1 MKKNITINLFGQ
13 LYNIDED
20 AYELLNN
27 YEESLRHHFSK
38 QDDGAEI
45 FNDIEARIAE
55 LLSEQKA
62 KGVEAISIEH
72 VQDIIKRIGAP
83 EEIDREEAELSDGEQ
98 VSQKASAPKRLYRDM
113 ENRMVAGVLAGF
125 ANYFG
130 GDRTWWRIGFVLICI
145 PLFGFFKLF
154 HIGFMNLGPV
164 IAYVILAILLPS
176 AATPE
181 DRLRMKGKKITPQTL
196 ANEVT
201 NEAQQKMDAT
211 TSTDYHRNARGC
223 VAGFFSILVAMFQLI
238 LIIVCSVACVA
249 ILFMLLRLYIVPQ
262 AIIGEYF
269 REELELMQHPELFW
283 TLGVCALVACLIPIY
298 CAVHGLMKKTG
309 RIGSMGILQRV
320 FWLLLWLAAVGGC
333 IFAMKKISD
342 LEIAISE
349 QKYQSHIH
357 VQDGMQD
364 GFYFHDEEWKYY
376 QDNHWKLLKAD
387 NCLSH
392 RYTNSGKYFTGDRR
406 VRYLDAYDPSGNL
419 LFQAERTEKK
429 APGHYRLT
437 CNARA
442 DNWGAFIYAETAMG
456 RDSISITPLGNE
468 GGNIWQMAVDY
479 VARVSDAEINT
490 TEKGHLMKRISEA
503 NNGNGFGW
511 TQTILKDVEVGP
523 DSLVRYGVYADSEL
537 SESDANRFHWFSATD
552 FKLEPLPMSHFGG
565 SRGFLYLF
573 IRAETGEMLIF
584 AIS

>member
-38 QDDGAEI
+38 QEDGAEI

-83 EEIDREEAELSDGEQ
+83 EEIGNEEMDSDEAGQSRAEG
-98 VSQKASAPKRLYRDM
+98 AAPKRLYRDM
-113 ENRMVAGVLAGF
+113 ENKLLAGVLAGF

-130 GDRTWWRIGFVLICI
+130 GDRTWWRIGFILICV

-164 IAYVILAILLPS
+164 IAYVVLAILLPS

-181 DRLRMKGKKITPQTL
+181 ERLKMKGKAVNPQTL

-201 NEAQQKMDAT
+201 NEAQQKKDAAAG
-211 TSTDYHRNARGC
+211 TDYHRNARGC

-262 AIIGEYF
+262 AVIGEYF
-269 REELELMQHPELFW
+269 REEQLELMQHPELFW

-320 FWLLLWLAAVGGC
+320 FWMVLWLAAVGGC
-333 IFAMKKISD
+333 VFAMKKIS
-342 LEIAISE
+342 EQVRAISN

-357 VQDGMQD
+357 VQDGMKD

-376 QDNHWKLLKAD
+376 QDNHWKLLQAE
-387 NCLSH
+387 NCLSR

-419 LFQAERTEKK
+419 LFQAERSEKK

-479 VARVSDAEINT
+479 VAKVSEAEINT

-503 NNGNGFGW
+503 NNGHGFGW
-511 TQTILKDVEVGP
+511 TQTILKDIEVGP
-523 DSLVRYGVYADSEL
+523 DSLVRYGVYANSEL
-537 SESDANRFHWFSATD
+537 SVSDSNRFHWFSATD
-552 FKLEPLPMSHFGG
+552 FTLTPVE
-565 SRGFLYLF
+565 Y
-573 IRAETGEMLIF
+573 
-584 AIS
+584 

>member
-38 QDDGAEI
+38 QEDGAEI

-83 EEIDREEAELSDGEQ
+83 EEIGNEEMDSDEARQSRAEG
-98 VSQKASAPKRLYRDM
+98 AAPKRLYRDM
-113 ENRMVAGVLAGF
+113 ENKLLAGVLAGF

-130 GDRTWWRIGFVLICI
+130 GDRTWWRIGFILICV

-164 IAYVILAILLPS
+164 IAYVVLAILLPS

-181 DRLRMKGKKITPQTL
+181 ERLKMKGKAVNPQTL

-201 NEAQQKMDAT
+201 NEAQQKKDAAAG
-211 TSTDYHRNARGC
+211 TDYHRNARGC

-262 AIIGEYF
+262 AVIGEYF
-269 REELELMQHPELFW
+269 REEQLELMQHPELFW

-320 FWLLLWLAAVGGC
+320 FWMVLWLAAVGGC
-333 IFAMKKISD
+333 VFAMKKIS
-342 LEIAISE
+342 EQVRAISN

-357 VQDGMQD
+357 VQDGMKD

-376 QDNHWKLLKAD
+376 QDNHWKLLQAE
-387 NCLSH
+387 NCLSR

-429 APGHYRLT
+429 APGHYRLS

-479 VARVSDAEINT
+479 LAKVSEAEINT

-511 TQTILKDVEVGP
+511 TQTILKDIEVGP
-523 DSLVRYGVYADSEL
+523 DSLVRYGVYANSEL
-537 SESDANRFHWFSATD
+537 SVSDSNRFHWFSATD
-552 FKLEPLPMSHFGG
+552 FTLTPVE
-565 SRGFLYLF
+565 Y
-573 IRAETGEMLIF
+573 
-584 AIS
+584 

>member
-38 QDDGAEI
+38 QEDGAEI

-83 EEIDREEAELSDGEQ
+83 EEIGNEEMDSDEAGQSRAEG
-98 VSQKASAPKRLYRDM
+98 AAPKRLYRDM
-113 ENRMVAGVLAGF
+113 ENKLLAGVLAGF

-130 GDRTWWRIGFVLICI
+130 GDRTWWRIGFILICV

-164 IAYVILAILLPS
+164 IAYVVLAILLPS

-181 DRLRMKGKKITPQTL
+181 ERLKMKGKAVNPQTL

-201 NEAQQKMDAT
+201 NEAQQKKDAAAG
-211 TSTDYHRNARGC
+211 TDYHRNARGC

-262 AIIGEYF
+262 AVIGEYF
-269 REELELMQHPELFW
+269 REEQLELMQHPELFW

-320 FWLLLWLAAVGGC
+320 FWMVLWLAAVGGC
-333 IFAMKKISD
+333 VFAMKKIS
-342 LEIAISE
+342 EQVRAISN

-357 VQDGMQD
+357 VQDGMKD
-364 GFYFHDEEWKYY
+364 GFYFHDDEWKYY
-376 QDNHWKLLKAD
+376 QDNHWKLLQAE
-387 NCLSH
+387 NCLSR

-419 LFQAERTEKK
+419 LFQAERSEKK

-479 VARVSDAEINT
+479 VAKVSEAEINT

-511 TQTILKDVEVGP
+511 TQTILKDIEVGP
-523 DSLVRYGVYADSEL
+523 DSLVRYGVYANSEL
-537 SESDANRFHWFSATD
+537 SVSDVNRFHWFSATD
-552 FKLEPLPMSHFGG
+552 FTLTPVE
-565 SRGFLYLF
+565 Y
-573 IRAETGEMLIF
+573 
-584 AIS
+584 

>member
-38 QDDGAEI
+38 QEDGAEI

-62 KGVEAISIEH
+62 KGVEALSIEH

-83 EEIDREEAELSDGEQ
+83 EEIGNEEMDSDEAGQNRAEG
-98 VSQKASAPKRLYRDM
+98 AAPKRLYRDM
-113 ENRMVAGVLAGF
+113 ENKLLAGVLAGF

-130 GDRTWWRIGFVLICI
+130 GDRTWWRIGFILICV

-164 IAYVILAILLPS
+164 IAYVVLAILLPS

-181 DRLRMKGKKITPQTL
+181 ERLKMKGKAVNPQTL

-201 NEAQQKMDAT
+201 NEAQQKKDAAAG
-211 TSTDYHRNARGC
+211 TDYHRNARGC

-262 AIIGEYF
+262 AVIGEYF
-269 REELELMQHPELFW
+269 REEQLELMQHPELFW

-320 FWLLLWLAAVGGC
+320 FWMVLWLAAVGGC
-333 IFAMKKISD
+333 VFAMKKISE
-342 LEIAISE
+342 LVRAISN

-357 VQDGMQD
+357 VQDGMND

-376 QDNHWKLLKAD
+376 QDNHWKLLQAE

-479 VARVSDAEINT
+479 VAKVSEAELNT

-503 NNGNGFGW
+503 NNGHGFGW
-511 TQTILKDVEVGP
+511 TQTILKDIEVGP
-523 DSLVRYGVYADSEL
+523 DSLVRYGVYANSEL
-537 SESDANRFHWFSATD
+537 SVSDANRFHWFSATD
-552 FKLEPLPMSHFGG
+552 FTLTSVE
-565 SRGFLYLF
+565 Y
-573 IRAETGEMLIF
+573 
-584 AIS
+584 

>member
-537 SESDANRFHWFSATD
+537 SESNANRFHWFSATD
-552 FKLEPLPMSHFGG
+552 FKLEPV
-565 SRGFLYLF
+565 
-573 IRAETGEMLIF
+573 E
-584 AIS
+584 

>member
-38 QDDGAEI
+38 QEDGAEI

-83 EEIDREEAELSDGEQ
+83 EEIGNEEMDSDEAGQSRAEG
-98 VSQKASAPKRLYRDM
+98 AAPKRLYRDM
-113 ENRMVAGVLAGF
+113 ENKLLAGVLAGF

-130 GDRTWWRIGFVLICI
+130 GDRTWWRIGFILICV

-164 IAYVILAILLPS
+164 IAYVVLAILLPS

-181 DRLRMKGKKITPQTL
+181 ERLKMKGKAVNPQTL

-201 NEAQQKMDAT
+201 NEAQQKKDAAAG
-211 TSTDYHRNARGC
+211 TDYHRNARGC

-262 AIIGEYF
+262 AVIGEYF
-269 REELELMQHPELFW
+269 REEQLELMQHPELFW

-320 FWLLLWLAAVGGC
+320 FWMVLWLAAVGGC
-333 IFAMKKISD
+333 VFAMKKIS
-342 LEIAISE
+342 EQVRAISN

-357 VQDGMQD
+357 VQDGMKD

-376 QDNHWKLLKAD
+376 QDNHWKLLQAE
-387 NCLSH
+387 NCLSR

-419 LFQAERTEKK
+419 LFQAERSEKK

-479 VARVSDAEINT
+479 LAKVSEAEINT

-511 TQTILKDVEVGP
+511 TQTILKDIEVGP
-523 DSLVRYGVYADSEL
+523 DSLVRYGVYANSEL
-537 SESDANRFHWFSATD
+537 SVSDSNRFHWFSATD
-552 FKLEPLPMSHFGG
+552 FTLTPVE
-565 SRGFLYLF
+565 Y
-573 IRAETGEMLIF
+573 
-584 AIS
+584 

>member
-38 QDDGAEI
+38 QEDGAEI

-83 EEIDREEAELSDGEQ
+83 EEIGNEEMDSDEAGQSRAEG
-98 VSQKASAPKRLYRDM
+98 AAPKRLYRDM
-113 ENRMVAGVLAGF
+113 ENKLLAGVLAGF

-130 GDRTWWRIGFVLICI
+130 GDRTWWRIGFILICV

-164 IAYVILAILLPS
+164 IAYVVLAILLPS

-181 DRLRMKGKKITPQTL
+181 ERLKMKGKAVNPQTL

-201 NEAQQKMDAT
+201 NEAQQKKDAAAG
-211 TSTDYHRNARGC
+211 TDYHRNARGC
-223 VAGFFSILVAMFQLI
+223 VAGFFNILVAMFQLI

-262 AIIGEYF
+262 AVIGEYF
-269 REELELMQHPELFW
+269 CEEQLELMQHPELFW

-320 FWLLLWLAAVGGC
+320 FWMVLWLTAVGGC
-333 IFAMKKISD
+333 VFAMKKIS
-342 LEIAISE
+342 EQVRAISN

-357 VQDGMQD
+357 VQDGMKD

-376 QDNHWKLLKAD
+376 QDNHWKLLQAE
-387 NCLSH
+387 NCLSR

-419 LFQAERTEKK
+419 LFQAERSEKK

-479 VARVSDAEINT
+479 LAKVSEAEINT

-511 TQTILKDVEVGP
+511 TQTILKDIEVGP
-523 DSLVRYGVYADSEL
+523 DSLVRYGVYANSEL
-537 SESDANRFHWFSATD
+537 SVSDSNRFHWFSATD
-552 FKLEPLPMSHFGG
+552 FTLTPVE
-565 SRGFLYLF
+565 Y
-573 IRAETGEMLIF
+573 
-584 AIS
+584 

>member
-38 QDDGAEI
+38 QEDGAEI

-83 EEIDREEAELSDGEQ
+83 EEIGNEEMDSDEAGQSRAEG
-98 VSQKASAPKRLYRDM
+98 AAPKRLYRDM
-113 ENRMVAGVLAGF
+113 ENKLLAGVLAGF

-130 GDRTWWRIGFVLICI
+130 GDRTWWRIGFILICV

-164 IAYVILAILLPS
+164 IAYVVLAILLPS

-181 DRLRMKGKKITPQTL
+181 ERLKMKGKAVNPQTL

-201 NEAQQKMDAT
+201 NEAQQKKDAAAG
-211 TSTDYHRNARGC
+211 TDYHRNARGC

-262 AIIGEYF
+262 AVIGEYF
-269 REELELMQHPELFW
+269 REEQLELMQHPELFW

-320 FWLLLWLAAVGGC
+320 FWMVLWLAAVGGC
-333 IFAMKKISD
+333 VFAMKKIS
-342 LEIAISE
+342 EQVRAISN

-357 VQDGMQD
+357 VQDGMKD

-376 QDNHWKLLKAD
+376 QDNHWKLLQAE
-387 NCLSH
+387 NCLSR

-479 VARVSDAEINT
+479 LAKVSEAEINT

-503 NNGNGFGW
+503 NNGHGFGW
-511 TQTILKDVEVGP
+511 TQTILKDIEVGP
-523 DSLVRYGVYADSEL
+523 DSLVRYGVYANSEL
-537 SESDANRFHWFSATD
+537 SVSDSNRFHWFSATD
-552 FKLEPLPMSHFGG
+552 FTLTPVE
-565 SRGFLYLF
+565 Y
-573 IRAETGEMLIF
+573 
-584 AIS
+584 

>member
-38 QDDGAEI
+38 QEDGAEI

-83 EEIDREEAELSDGEQ
+83 EEIGNEEMDSDEAGQSRAEG
-98 VSQKASAPKRLYRDM
+98 AAPKRLYRDM
-113 ENRMVAGVLAGF
+113 ENKLLAGVLAGF

-130 GDRTWWRIGFVLICI
+130 GDRTWWRIGFILICV

-164 IAYVILAILLPS
+164 IAYVVLAILLPS

-181 DRLRMKGKKITPQTL
+181 ERLKMKGKAVNPQTL

-201 NEAQQKMDAT
+201 NEAQQKKDAAAG
-211 TSTDYHRNARGC
+211 TDYHRNARGC

-262 AIIGEYF
+262 AVIGEYF
-269 REELELMQHPELFW
+269 REEQLELMQHPELFW

-309 RIGSMGILQRV
+309 KIGSMGILQRV
-320 FWLLLWLAAVGGC
+320 FWMVLWLAAVGGC
-333 IFAMKKISD
+333 VFAMKKIS
-342 LEIAISE
+342 EQVRAISN

-357 VQDGMQD
+357 VQDGMKD

-376 QDNHWKLLKAD
+376 QDNHWKLLQAE
-387 NCLSH
+387 NCLSR

-419 LFQAERTEKK
+419 LFQAERSEKK

-479 VARVSDAEINT
+479 VAKVSEAEINT

-511 TQTILKDVEVGP
+511 TQTILKDIEVGP
-523 DSLVRYGVYADSEL
+523 DSLVRYGVYANSEL
-537 SESDANRFHWFSATD
+537 SVSDANRFHWFSATD
-552 FKLEPLPMSHFGG
+552 FTLTPVE
-565 SRGFLYLF
+565 Y
-573 IRAETGEMLIF
+573 
-584 AIS
+584 

>member
-38 QDDGAEI
+38 QEDGAEI

-98 VSQKASAPKRLYRDM
+98 VSQKTSAPKRLYRDM

-181 DRLRMKGKKITPQTL
+181 DRLRMKGKEITPQTL

-201 NEAQQKMDAT
+201 NEAQQKMNAAT
-211 TSTDYHRNARGC
+211 GTDYHRNARGC

-309 RIGSMGILQRV
+309 RISSMGTLQRV
-320 FWLLLWLAAVGGC
+320 FWMVLWLAAVGGC

-342 LEIAISE
+342 LEIAISKQE
-349 QKYQSHIH
+349 YQSHIH
-357 VQDGMQD
+357 VQDGMLD

-376 QDNHWKLLKAD
+376 QDNHWKLLKAE
-387 NCLSH
+387 NCLSR

-479 VARVSDAEINT
+479 VARVSEAEINT

-511 TQTILKDVEVGP
+511 TQTILKDIEVGP

-552 FKLEPLPMSHFGG
+552 FKLEPL
-565 SRGFLYLF
+565 
-573 IRAETGEMLIF
+573 E
-584 AIS
+584 

>member
-38 QDDGAEI
+38 QEDGAEI

-83 EEIDREEAELSDGEQ
+83 EEIGNEEMDSDEAGQSRAEG
-98 VSQKASAPKRLYRDM
+98 AAPKRLYRDM
-113 ENRMVAGVLAGF
+113 ENKLLAGVLAGF

-130 GDRTWWRIGFVLICI
+130 GDRTWWRIGFILICV

-164 IAYVILAILLPS
+164 IAYVVLAILLPS

-181 DRLRMKGKKITPQTL
+181 ERLKMKGKAVNPQTL

-201 NEAQQKMDAT
+201 NEAQQKKDAAAG
-211 TSTDYHRNARGC
+211 TDYHRNAKGC

-262 AIIGEYF
+262 AVIGEYF
-269 REELELMQHPELFW
+269 REEQLELMQHPELFW

-320 FWLLLWLAAVGGC
+320 FWMVLWLAAVGGC
-333 IFAMKKISD
+333 VFAMKKIS
-342 LEIAISE
+342 EQVRAISN

-357 VQDGMQD
+357 VQDGMKD

-376 QDNHWKLLKAD
+376 QDNHWKLLQAE
-387 NCLSH
+387 NCLSR

-419 LFQAERTEKK
+419 LFQAERSEKK

-479 VARVSDAEINT
+479 VAKVSEAEINT

-511 TQTILKDVEVGP
+511 TQTILKDIEVGP
-523 DSLVRYGVYADSEL
+523 DSLVRYGVYANSEL
-537 SESDANRFHWFSATD
+537 SVSDANRFHWFSATD
-552 FKLEPLPMSHFGG
+552 F
-565 SRGFLYLF
+565 
-573 IRAETGEMLIF
+573 TLIPVEY
-584 AIS
+584 

>member
-38 QDDGAEI
+38 QEDGAEI

-83 EEIDREEAELSDGEQ
+83 EEIGNEEMDSDEAGQSRAEG
-98 VSQKASAPKRLYRDM
+98 AAPKRLYRDM
-113 ENRMVAGVLAGF
+113 ENKLLAGVLAGF

-130 GDRTWWRIGFVLICI
+130 GDRTWWRIGFILICV

-164 IAYVILAILLPS
+164 IAYVVLAILLPS

-181 DRLRMKGKKITPQTL
+181 ERLKMKGKAVNPQTL

-201 NEAQQKMDAT
+201 NEAQQKKDAAAG
-211 TSTDYHRNARGC
+211 TDYHRNARGC

-262 AIIGEYF
+262 AVIGEYF
-269 REELELMQHPELFW
+269 REEQLELMQHPELFW

-320 FWLLLWLAAVGGC
+320 FWMVLWLAAVGGC
-333 IFAMKKISD
+333 VFAMKKIS
-342 LEIAISE
+342 EQVRAISN

-357 VQDGMQD
+357 VQDGMKD

-376 QDNHWKLLKAD
+376 QDNHWKLLQAE
-387 NCLSH
+387 NCLSR

-479 VARVSDAEINT
+479 LAKVSEAEINT

-511 TQTILKDVEVGP
+511 TQTILKDIEVGP
-523 DSLVRYGVYADSEL
+523 DSLVRYGVYANSEL
-537 SESDANRFHWFSATD
+537 SVSDSNRFHWFSATD
-552 FKLEPLPMSHFGG
+552 FTLTPVE
-565 SRGFLYLF
+565 Y
-573 IRAETGEMLIF
+573 
-584 AIS
+584 

>member
-38 QDDGAEI
+38 QEDGAEI

-98 VSQKASAPKRLYRDM
+98 VSQKTSAPKRLYRDM

-269 REELELMQHPELFW
+269 REELELIQHPELFW

-309 RIGSMGILQRV
+309 RISSMGTLQRV
-320 FWLLLWLAAVGGC
+320 FWMVLWLAAVGGC

-342 LEIAISE
+342 LEIAISKQE
-349 QKYQSHIH
+349 YQSHIH
-357 VQDGMQD
+357 VQDGMLD

-376 QDNHWKLLKAD
+376 QDNHWKLLKAE

-479 VARVSDAEINT
+479 VARVSEAELNT

-511 TQTILKDVEVGP
+511 TQTILKDIEVGP

-552 FKLEPLPMSHFGG
+552 FKLEPL
-565 SRGFLYLF
+565 
-573 IRAETGEMLIF
+573 E
-584 AIS
+584 

>member
-38 QDDGAEI
+38 QEDGAEI

-83 EEIDREEAELSDGEQ
+83 EEIGNEEMDSDEAGQSRAEG
-98 VSQKASAPKRLYRDM
+98 AAPKRLYRDM
-113 ENRMVAGVLAGF
+113 ENKLLAGVLAGF

-130 GDRTWWRIGFVLICI
+130 GDRTWWRIGFILICV

-164 IAYVILAILLPS
+164 IAYVVLAILLPS

-181 DRLRMKGKKITPQTL
+181 ERLKMKGKAVNPQTL

-201 NEAQQKMDAT
+201 NEAQQKKDAAAG
-211 TSTDYHRNARGC
+211 TDYHKNARGC

-262 AIIGEYF
+262 AVIGEYF
-269 REELELMQHPELFW
+269 REEQLELMQHPELFW

-320 FWLLLWLAAVGGC
+320 FWMVLWLAAVGGC
-333 IFAMKKISD
+333 VFAMKKIS
-342 LEIAISE
+342 EQVRAISN

-357 VQDGMQD
+357 VQDGMKD

-376 QDNHWKLLKAD
+376 QDNHWKLLQAE
-387 NCLSH
+387 NCLSR

-479 VARVSDAEINT
+479 VAKVSEAELNT

-503 NNGNGFGW
+503 NNGHGFGW
-511 TQTILKDVEVGP
+511 TQTILKDIEVGP
-523 DSLVRYGVYADSEL
+523 DSLVRYGVYANSEL
-537 SESDANRFHWFSATD
+537 SVSDANRFHWFSATD
-552 FKLEPLPMSHFGG
+552 FTLTPVE
-565 SRGFLYLF
+565 Y
-573 IRAETGEMLIF
+573 
-584 AIS
+584 

>member
-38 QDDGAEI
+38 QEDGAEI

-181 DRLRMKGKKITPQTL
+181 DRLRMKGKEITPQTL

-201 NEAQQKMDAT
+201 DEAQQKMNAAT
-211 TSTDYHRNARGC
+211 GTDYHRNARGC

-269 REELELMQHPELFW
+269 REEQLELMQHPE
-283 TLGVCALVACLIPIY
+283 
-298 CAVHGLMKKTG
+298 
-309 RIGSMGILQRV
+309 S
-320 FWLLLWLAAVGGC
+320 
-333 IFAMKKISD
+333 
-342 LEIAISE
+342 
-349 QKYQSHIH
+349 
-357 VQDGMQD
+357 
-364 GFYFHDEEWKYY
+364 
-376 QDNHWKLLKAD
+376 
-387 NCLSH
+387 
-392 RYTNSGKYFTGDRR
+392 
-406 VRYLDAYDPSGNL
+406 
-419 LFQAERTEKK
+419 
-429 APGHYRLT
+429 
-437 CNARA
+437 
-442 DNWGAFIYAETAMG
+442 
-456 RDSISITPLGNE
+456 
-468 GGNIWQMAVDY
+468 
-479 VARVSDAEINT
+479 
-490 TEKGHLMKRISEA
+490 
-503 NNGNGFGW
+503 
-511 TQTILKDVEVGP
+511 
-523 DSLVRYGVYADSEL
+523 
-537 SESDANRFHWFSATD
+537 SATCSSTNVLMPAL
-552 FKLEPLPMSHFGG
+552 KE
-565 SRGFLYLF
+565 
-573 IRAETGEMLIF
+573 IRHCLVLTHSLRRCSGL
-584 AIS
+584 

>member
-38 QDDGAEI
+38 QEDGAEI

-83 EEIDREEAELSDGEQ
+83 EEIGNEEMDSDEAGQSRAEG
-98 VSQKASAPKRLYRDM
+98 AAPKRLYRDM
-113 ENRMVAGVLAGF
+113 ENKLLAGVLAGF

-130 GDRTWWRIGFVLICI
+130 GDRTWWRIGFILICV

-164 IAYVILAILLPS
+164 IAYVVLAILLPS

-181 DRLRMKGKKITPQTL
+181 ERLKMKGKAVNPQTL

-201 NEAQQKMDAT
+201 NEAQQKKDAAAG
-211 TSTDYHRNARGC
+211 TDYHRNAKGC

-262 AIIGEYF
+262 AVIGEYF
-269 REELELMQHPELFW
+269 REEQLELMQHPELFW

-320 FWLLLWLAAVGGC
+320 FWMVLWLAAVGGC
-333 IFAMKKISD
+333 VFAMKKIS
-342 LEIAISE
+342 EQVRAISN

-357 VQDGMQD
+357 VQDGMKD
-364 GFYFHDEEWKYY
+364 GFYFHDDEWKYY
-376 QDNHWKLLKAD
+376 QDNHWKLLQAE
-387 NCLSH
+387 NCLSR

-419 LFQAERTEKK
+419 LFQAERSEKK

-479 VARVSDAEINT
+479 LAKVSEAEINT

-511 TQTILKDVEVGP
+511 TQTILKDIEVGP
-523 DSLVRYGVYADSEL
+523 DSLVRYGVYANSEL
-537 SESDANRFHWFSATD
+537 SVSDSNRFHWFSATD
-552 FKLEPLPMSHFGG
+552 FTLTPVE
-565 SRGFLYLF
+565 Y
-573 IRAETGEMLIF
+573 
-584 AIS
+584 

>member
-38 QDDGAEI
+38 QEDGAEI

-83 EEIDREEAELSDGEQ
+83 EEIGNEEMDSDEAGQSRAEG
-98 VSQKASAPKRLYRDM
+98 AAPKRLYRDM
-113 ENRMVAGVLAGF
+113 ENKLLAGVLAGF

-130 GDRTWWRIGFVLICI
+130 GDRTWWRIGFILICV

-164 IAYVILAILLPS
+164 IAYVVLAILLPS

-181 DRLRMKGKKITPQTL
+181 ERLKMKGKAVNPQTL

-201 NEAQQKMDAT
+201 NEAQQKKDAAAG
-211 TSTDYHRNARGC
+211 TDYHRNAKGC

-262 AIIGEYF
+262 AVIGEYF
-269 REELELMQHPELFW
+269 REEQLELMQHPELFW

-320 FWLLLWLAAVGGC
+320 FWMVLWLAAVGGC
-333 IFAMKKISD
+333 VFAMKRIS
-342 LEIAISE
+342 EQVRAISN

-357 VQDGMQD
+357 VQDGMKD

-376 QDNHWKLLKAD
+376 QDNHWKLLQAE
-387 NCLSH
+387 NCLSR

-523 DSLVRYGVYADSEL
+523 DSLVRYGVYANSEL
-537 SESDANRFHWFSATD
+537 SVSDANRFHWFSATD
-552 FKLEPLPMSHFGG
+552 FTLTPVE
-565 SRGFLYLF
+565 Y
-573 IRAETGEMLIF
+573 
-584 AIS
+584 

>member
-38 QDDGAEI
+38 QEDGAEI

-83 EEIDREEAELSDGEQ
+83 EEIGNEEMDSDEAGQSRAEG
-98 VSQKASAPKRLYRDM
+98 AAPKRLYRDM
-113 ENRMVAGVLAGF
+113 ENKLLAGVLAGF

-130 GDRTWWRIGFVLICI
+130 GDRTWWRIGFILICV

-164 IAYVILAILLPS
+164 IAYVVLAILLPS

-181 DRLRMKGKKITPQTL
+181 ERLKMKGKAVNPQTL

-201 NEAQQKMDAT
+201 NEAQQKKDAAAG
-211 TSTDYHRNARGC
+211 TDYHRNARGC

-262 AIIGEYF
+262 AVIGEYF
-269 REELELMQHPELFW
+269 REEQLELMQHPELFW

-320 FWLLLWLAAVGGC
+320 FWMVLWLAAVGGC
-333 IFAMKKISD
+333 VFAMKKIS
-342 LEIAISE
+342 EQVRAISN

-357 VQDGMQD
+357 VQDGMKD

-376 QDNHWKLLKAD
+376 QDNHWKLLQAE
-387 NCLSH
+387 NCLSR

-479 VARVSDAEINT
+479 VAKVSEAEINT

-511 TQTILKDVEVGP
+511 TQTILKDIEVGP
-523 DSLVRYGVYADSEL
+523 DSLVRYGVYANSEL
-537 SESDANRFHWFSATD
+537 SVSDSNRFHWFSATD
-552 FKLEPLPMSHFGG
+552 FTLTPVE
-565 SRGFLYLF
+565 Y
-573 IRAETGEMLIF
+573 
-584 AIS
+584 

>member
-38 QDDGAEI
+38 QEDGAEI

-83 EEIDREEAELSDGEQ
+83 EEIGNEEMDSDEAGQSRAEG
-98 VSQKASAPKRLYRDM
+98 AAPKRLYRDM
-113 ENRMVAGVLAGF
+113 ENKLLAGVLAGF

-130 GDRTWWRIGFVLICI
+130 GDRTWWRIGFILICV

-164 IAYVILAILLPS
+164 IAYVVLAILLPS

-181 DRLRMKGKKITPQTL
+181 ERLKMKGKAVNPQTL

-201 NEAQQKMDAT
+201 NEAQQKKDAAAG
-211 TSTDYHRNARGC
+211 TDYHRNAKGC

-262 AIIGEYF
+262 AVIGEYF
-269 REELELMQHPELFW
+269 REEQLELMQHPELFW

-320 FWLLLWLAAVGGC
+320 FWMVLWLAAVGGC
-333 IFAMKKISD
+333 VFAMKKIS
-342 LEIAISE
+342 EQVRAISN

-357 VQDGMQD
+357 VQDGMKD

-376 QDNHWKLLKAD
+376 QDNHWKLLQAE
-387 NCLSH
+387 NCLSR

-479 VARVSDAEINT
+479 LAKVSEAEINT

-503 NNGNGFGW
+503 NNGHGFGW
-511 TQTILKDVEVGP
+511 TQTILKDIEVGP
-523 DSLVRYGVYADSEL
+523 DSLVRYGVYANSEL
-537 SESDANRFHWFSATD
+537 SVSDSNRFHWFSATD
-552 FKLEPLPMSHFGG
+552 FTLTPVE
-565 SRGFLYLF
+565 Y
-573 IRAETGEMLIF
+573 
-584 AIS
+584 

>member
-38 QDDGAEI
+38 QEDGAEI

-83 EEIDREEAELSDGEQ
+83 EEIGNEEMDSDEAGQSRAEG
-98 VSQKASAPKRLYRDM
+98 VAPKRLYRDM
-113 ENRMVAGVLAGF
+113 ENKLLAGVLAGF

-130 GDRTWWRIGFVLICI
+130 GDRTWWRIGFILICV

-164 IAYVILAILLPS
+164 IAYVVLAILLPS

-181 DRLRMKGKKITPQTL
+181 ERLKMKGKAVNPQTL

-201 NEAQQKMDAT
+201 NEAQQKKDAAAG
-211 TSTDYHRNARGC
+211 TDYHRNARGC

-238 LIIVCSVACVA
+238 LIIVCSVASVA

-262 AIIGEYF
+262 AVIGEYF
-269 REELELMQHPELFW
+269 REEQLELMQHPELFW

-320 FWLLLWLAAVGGC
+320 FWMVLWLAAVGGC
-333 IFAMKKISD
+333 VFAMKKIS
-342 LEIAISE
+342 EQVRAISN

-357 VQDGMQD
+357 VQDGMKD

-376 QDNHWKLLKAD
+376 QDNHWKLLQAE
-387 NCLSH
+387 NCLSR

-479 VARVSDAEINT
+479 VAKVSEAEINT

-503 NNGNGFGW
+503 NNGHGYGW
-511 TQTILKDVEVGP
+511 TQTILKDIEIGP
-523 DSLVRYGVYADSEL
+523 DSLVRYGVYANSEL
-537 SESDANRFHWFSATD
+537 SVSDSNRFHWFSATD
-552 FKLEPLPMSHFGG
+552 FTLTPVE
-565 SRGFLYLF
+565 Y
-573 IRAETGEMLIF
+573 
-584 AIS
+584 

>member
-1 MKKNITINLFGQ
+1 
-13 LYNIDED
+13 
-20 AYELLNN
+20 
-27 YEESLRHHFSK
+27 
-38 QDDGAEI
+38 
-45 FNDIEARIAE
+45 
-55 LLSEQKA
+55 
-62 KGVEAISIEH
+62 
-72 VQDIIKRIGAP
+72 
-83 EEIDREEAELSDGEQ
+83 
-98 VSQKASAPKRLYRDM
+98 
-113 ENRMVAGVLAGF
+113 
-125 ANYFG
+125 
-130 GDRTWWRIGFVLICI
+130 
-145 PLFGFFKLF
+145 
-154 HIGFMNLGPV
+154 
-164 IAYVILAILLPS
+164 
-176 AATPE
+176 
-181 DRLRMKGKKITPQTL
+181 
-196 ANEVT
+196 
-201 NEAQQKMDAT
+201 
-211 TSTDYHRNARGC
+211 
-223 VAGFFSILVAMFQLI
+223 
-238 LIIVCSVACVA
+238 
-249 ILFMLLRLYIVPQ
+249 
-262 AIIGEYF
+262 
-269 REELELMQHPELFW
+269 
-283 TLGVCALVACLIPIY
+283 
-298 CAVHGLMKKTG
+298 MKKTG
-309 RIGSMGILQRV
+309 RISSMGTPQRV

-333 IFAMKKISD
+333 IFAMKKIS
-342 LEIAISE
+342 EQVRAISN

-376 QDNHWKLLKAD
+376 QDNHWKLLKAE

-429 APGHYRLT
+429 APGHYLLT

-552 FKLEPLPMSHFGG
+552 FKLEPL
-565 SRGFLYLF
+565 
-573 IRAETGEMLIF
+573 E
-584 AIS
+584 

>member
-38 QDDGAEI
+38 QEDGAEI

-552 FKLEPLPMSHFGG
+552 FKLEPL
-565 SRGFLYLF
+565 
-573 IRAETGEMLIF
+573 E
-584 AIS
+584 

>member
-38 QDDGAEI
+38 QEDGAEI

-83 EEIDREEAELSDGEQ
+83 EEIGNEEMDSDEVGQSRAEG
-98 VSQKASAPKRLYRDM
+98 AAPKRLYRDM
-113 ENRMVAGVLAGF
+113 ENKLLAGVLAGF

-130 GDRTWWRIGFVLICI
+130 GDRTWWRIGFILICV

-164 IAYVILAILLPS
+164 IAYVVLAILLPS

-181 DRLRMKGKKITPQTL
+181 ERLKMKGKAVNPQTL

-201 NEAQQKMDAT
+201 NEAQQKKEAAAG
-211 TSTDYHRNARGC
+211 TDYHRNAKGC

-262 AIIGEYF
+262 AVIGEYF
-269 REELELMQHPELFW
+269 REEQLELMQHPELFW

-309 RIGSMGILQRV
+309 RIGPMGILQRV
-320 FWLLLWLAAVGGC
+320 FWMVLWLAAVGGC
-333 IFAMKKISD
+333 VFAMKKIAN
-342 LEIAISE
+342 LANAISN

-357 VQDGMQD
+357 VQDGMKD

-376 QDNHWKLLKAD
+376 QDNHWKLLQAE
-387 NCLSH
+387 NCLSR

-419 LFQAERTEKK
+419 LFQAERSEKK

-442 DNWGAFIYAETAMG
+442 DNWGAFIYAETAIG

-479 VARVSDAEINT
+479 LAKVPEAEINT

-511 TQTILKDVEVGP
+511 TQTILKDIEVGP
-523 DSLVRYGVYADSEL
+523 DSLVRYGVYANSEL
-537 SESDANRFHWFSATD
+537 SVSDSNRFHWFSATD
-552 FKLEPLPMSHFGG
+552 FTLTPVE
-565 SRGFLYLF
+565 Y
-573 IRAETGEMLIF
+573 
-584 AIS
+584 

>member
-38 QDDGAEI
+38 QEDGAEI

-83 EEIDREEAELSDGEQ
+83 EEIGNEEMDSDEAGQSRAEG
-98 VSQKASAPKRLYRDM
+98 AAPKRLYRDM
-113 ENRMVAGVLAGF
+113 ENKLLAGVLAGF

-130 GDRTWWRIGFVLICI
+130 GDRTWWRIGFILICV

-164 IAYVILAILLPS
+164 IAYVVLAILLPS

-181 DRLRMKGKKITPQTL
+181 ERLKMKGKAVNPQTL

-201 NEAQQKMDAT
+201 NEAQQKKDAAAG
-211 TSTDYHRNARGC
+211 TDYHRNARGC

-262 AIIGEYF
+262 AVIGEYF
-269 REELELMQHPELFW
+269 REEQLELMQHPELFW

-320 FWLLLWLAAVGGC
+320 FWMVLWLAAVGGC
-333 IFAMKKISD
+333 VFAMKRIS
-342 LEIAISE
+342 EQVRAISN

-357 VQDGMQD
+357 VQDGMKD

-376 QDNHWKLLKAD
+376 QDNHWKLLQAE
-387 NCLSH
+387 NCLSR

-419 LFQAERTEKK
+419 LFQAERSEKK

-479 VARVSDAEINT
+479 VAKVSEAELNT

-511 TQTILKDVEVGP
+511 TQTILKDIEVGP
-523 DSLVRYGVYADSEL
+523 DSLVRYGVYANSEL
-537 SESDANRFHWFSATD
+537 SVSDSNRFHWFSATD
-552 FKLEPLPMSHFGG
+552 FTLTPVE
-565 SRGFLYLF
+565 Y
-573 IRAETGEMLIF
+573 
-584 AIS
+584 

>member
-38 QDDGAEI
+38 QEDGAEI

-83 EEIDREEAELSDGEQ
+83 EEIGNEEMDSDETGQSRAEG
-98 VSQKASAPKRLYRDM
+98 AAPKRLYRDM
-113 ENRMVAGVLAGF
+113 ENKLLAGVLAGF

-130 GDRTWWRIGFVLICI
+130 GDRTWWRIGFILICV

-164 IAYVILAILLPS
+164 IAYVVLAILLPS

-181 DRLRMKGKKITPQTL
+181 ERLKMKGKAVNPQTL

-201 NEAQQKMDAT
+201 NEAQQKKDAAAG
-211 TSTDYHRNARGC
+211 TDYHKNARGC

-262 AIIGEYF
+262 AVIGEYF
-269 REELELMQHPELFW
+269 REEQLELMQHPELFW

-309 RIGSMGILQRV
+309 KIGSMGILQRV
-320 FWLLLWLAAVGGC
+320 FWMLLWLAAVGGC
-333 IFAMKKISD
+333 VFAMKKIS
-342 LEIAISE
+342 EQVRAISN

-357 VQDGMQD
+357 VQDGMKD

-376 QDNHWKLLKAD
+376 QDNHWKLLQAE
-387 NCLSH
+387 NCLSR

-419 LFQAERTEKK
+419 LFQAERSEKK

-468 GGNIWQMAVDY
+468 GGNIWQMAMDY
-479 VARVSDAEINT
+479 VAKVPEAEINT

-511 TQTILKDVEVGP
+511 TQTILKDIEVGP
-523 DSLVRYGVYADSEL
+523 DSLVRYGVYANSEL
-537 SESDANRFHWFSATD
+537 SVSDANRFHWFSATD
-552 FKLEPLPMSHFGG
+552 FTLTPVE
-565 SRGFLYLF
+565 Y
-573 IRAETGEMLIF
+573 
-584 AIS
+584 

>member
-38 QDDGAEI
+38 QEDGAEI

-83 EEIDREEAELSDGEQ
+83 EEIGNEEMDSDEAGQSRAEG
-98 VSQKASAPKRLYRDM
+98 AAPKRLYRDM
-113 ENRMVAGVLAGF
+113 ENKLLAGVLAGF

-130 GDRTWWRIGFVLICI
+130 GDRTWWRIGFILICV
-145 PLFGFFKLF
+145 PLFGLFKLF

-164 IAYVILAILLPS
+164 IAYVVLAILLPS

-181 DRLRMKGKKITPQTL
+181 ERLKMKGKAVNPQTL

-201 NEAQQKMDAT
+201 NEAQQKKDAAAG
-211 TSTDYHRNARGC
+211 TDYHRNAKGC

-238 LIIVCSVACVA
+238 LIIVCSVASVA
-249 ILFMLLRLYIVPQ
+249 LLFMLLRLYIVPQ
-262 AIIGEYF
+262 AVIGEYF
-269 REELELMQHPELFW
+269 REEQLELMQHPELFW

-320 FWLLLWLAAVGGC
+320 FWMVLWLAAVGGC
-333 IFAMKKISD
+333 VFAMKKIAN
-342 LEIAISE
+342 LANAISN

-357 VQDGMQD
+357 VQDGMKD

-376 QDNHWKLLKAD
+376 QDNHWKLLQAE

-392 RYTNSGKYFTGDRR
+392 HYTNSGKYFTGDRR

-479 VARVSDAEINT
+479 VAKVPEAEINT

-511 TQTILKDVEVGP
+511 TQTILKDIEVGP
-523 DSLVRYGVYADSEL
+523 DSLVRYGVYANSEL
-537 SESDANRFHWFSATD
+537 SVSDSNRFHWFSATD
-552 FKLEPLPMSHFGG
+552 FTLTPVE
-565 SRGFLYLF
+565 Y
-573 IRAETGEMLIF
+573 
-584 AIS
+584 

>member
-38 QDDGAEI
+38 QEDGAEI

-83 EEIDREEAELSDGEQ
+83 EEIGNEEMDSDEAGQSRAEG
-98 VSQKASAPKRLYRDM
+98 AAPKRLYRDM
-113 ENRMVAGVLAGF
+113 ENKLLAGVLAGF

-130 GDRTWWRIGFVLICI
+130 GDRTWWRIGFILICV

-164 IAYVILAILLPS
+164 IAYVVLAILLPS

-181 DRLRMKGKKITPQTL
+181 ERLKMKGKAVNPQTL

-201 NEAQQKMDAT
+201 NEAQQKKDAAAG
-211 TSTDYHRNARGC
+211 TDYHKNARGC

-262 AIIGEYF
+262 AVIGEYF
-269 REELELMQHPELFW
+269 REEQLELMQHPELFW

-309 RIGSMGILQRV
+309 KIGSMGILQRV
-320 FWLLLWLAAVGGC
+320 FWMVLWLAAVGGC
-333 IFAMKKISD
+333 VFAMKKIS
-342 LEIAISE
+342 EQVRAISN

-357 VQDGMQD
+357 VQDGMKD

-376 QDNHWKLLKAD
+376 QDNHWKLLQAE
-387 NCLSH
+387 NCLSR

-419 LFQAERTEKK
+419 LFQAERSEKK

-479 VARVSDAEINT
+479 VAKVSEAEINT

-511 TQTILKDVEVGP
+511 TQTILKDIEVGP
-523 DSLVRYGVYADSEL
+523 DSLVRYGVYANSEL
-537 SESDANRFHWFSATD
+537 SVSDANRFHWFSATD
-552 FKLEPLPMSHFGG
+552 FTLTPVE
-565 SRGFLYLF
+565 Y
-573 IRAETGEMLIF
+573 
-584 AIS
+584 

>member
-38 QDDGAEI
+38 QEDGAEI

-83 EEIDREEAELSDGEQ
+83 EEIGNEEMDSDGSGQ
-98 VSQKASAPKRLYRDM
+98 AGVKHSAPKRLYRDM
-113 ENRMVAGVLAGF
+113 ENKMLAGVLAGL

-145 PLFGFFKLF
+145 PLFGFFKLL
-154 HIGFMNLGPV
+154 HIGFMNLGPIV
-164 IAYVILAILLPS
+164 AYVVLAILLPS

-181 DRLRMKGKKITPQTL
+181 DRLKMKGKAVNPQTL
-196 ANEVT
+196 ASEVT
-201 NEAQQKMDAT
+201 DEAQQKMDAAVGA
-211 TSTDYHRNARGC
+211 DYRSQNVNAKGC
-223 VAGFFSILVAMFQLI
+223 VPGFFSILVAMFQLL
-238 LIIVCSVACVA
+238 LIIACSITCIV
-249 ILFMLLRLYIVPQ
+249 ILFMLIRLYIVPQ

-269 REELELMQHPELFW
+269 QQEQLEMVQHPGMFW
-283 TLGVCALVACLIPIY
+283 ALGVCALVACFIPAY
-298 CAVHGLMKKTG
+298 CAVHALMKKTG
-309 RIGSMGILQRV
+309 RISSMGTPQRV
-320 FWLLLWLAAVGGC
+320 FWLLLWLVALGGC
-333 IFAMKKISD
+333 IFAMKKISELARD
-342 LEIAISE
+342 IND

-357 VQDGMQD
+357 VQEGMRD

-376 QDNHWKLLKAD
+376 QDNHWKLLKAE
-387 NCLSH
+387 NCLSKH
-392 RYTNSGKYFTGDRR
+392 YTNSGKYFTGDRR

-419 LFQAERTEKK
+419 LFQAERTEKV

-442 DNWGAFIYAETAMG
+442 DNWGAFIYAATALG

-479 VARVSDAEINT
+479 VAKVSDAELNT
-490 TEKGHLMKRISEA
+490 TENGHLMKRISEA

-511 TQTILKDVEVGP
+511 TQTILKDIEVGP

-537 SESDANRFHWFSATD
+537 SVSDSNRFHWFSATD
-552 FKLEPLPMSHFGG
+552 FKLEQV
-565 SRGFLYLF
+565 
-573 IRAETGEMLIF
+573 EK
-584 AIS
+584 

>member
-38 QDDGAEI
+38 QEDGAEI

-98 VSQKASAPKRLYRDM
+98 VSQKTSAPKRLYRDM

-181 DRLRMKGKKITPQTL
+181 DRLRMKGKEITPQTL

-201 NEAQQKMDAT
+201 DEAQQKMNAAT
-211 TSTDYHRNARGC
+211 GTDYHRNARGC

-269 REELELMQHPELFW
+269 REEQLELMQHPELFW

-309 RIGSMGILQRV
+309 RISSMGTLQRV
-320 FWLLLWLAAVGGC
+320 FWMVLWLAAVGGC
-333 IFAMKKISD
+333 IFAMKRISD
-342 LEIAISE
+342 LEIAISKQE
-349 QKYQSHIH
+349 YQSHIH

-523 DSLVRYGVYADSEL
+523 DSLVRYGIYADSEL
-537 SESDANRFHWFSATD
+537 SVSNANRFHWFSATD
-552 FKLEPLPMSHFGG
+552 FKLEPL
-565 SRGFLYLF
+565 
-573 IRAETGEMLIF
+573 E
-584 AIS
+584 

>member
-38 QDDGAEI
+38 QEDGAEI

-72 VQDIIKRIGAP
+72 VQEIIKRIGAP

-181 DRLRMKGKKITPQTL
+181 DRLRMKGKEITPQTL

-201 NEAQQKMDAT
+201 NEAQQKMNAAT
-211 TSTDYHRNARGC
+211 GTDYHRNARGC

-269 REELELMQHPELFW
+269 REEQLELMQHPELFW

-342 LEIAISE
+342 LEIAISN
-349 QKYQSHIH
+349 QNYQSHIH
-357 VQDGMQD
+357 VQDGMKD

-376 QDNHWKLLKAD
+376 QDNHWKLLKAE
-387 NCLSH
+387 NCLSR

-523 DSLVRYGVYADSEL
+523 DSLVRYGIYADSEL
-537 SESDANRFHWFSATD
+537 SVSNANRFHWFSATD
-552 FKLEPLPMSHFGG
+552 FKLEPL
-565 SRGFLYLF
+565 
-573 IRAETGEMLIF
+573 E
-584 AIS
+584 

>member
-38 QDDGAEI
+38 QEDGAEI

-83 EEIDREEAELSDGEQ
+83 EEIGNEEMDSDEAGQSRAEG
-98 VSQKASAPKRLYRDM
+98 AAPKRLYRDM
-113 ENRMVAGVLAGF
+113 ENKLLAGVLAGF

-130 GDRTWWRIGFVLICI
+130 GDRTWWRIGFILICV

-164 IAYVILAILLPS
+164 IAYVVLAILLPS

-181 DRLRMKGKKITPQTL
+181 ERLKMKGKAVNPQTL

-201 NEAQQKMDAT
+201 NEAQQKKDAAAG
-211 TSTDYHRNARGC
+211 TDYHRNAKGC

-262 AIIGEYF
+262 AVIGEYF
-269 REELELMQHPELFW
+269 REEQLELMQHPELFW

-320 FWLLLWLAAVGGC
+320 FWMVLWLAAVGGC
-333 IFAMKKISD
+333 VFAMKKIS
-342 LEIAISE
+342 EQVRAISN

-357 VQDGMQD
+357 VQDGMKD

-376 QDNHWKLLKAD
+376 QDNHWKLLQAE
-387 NCLSH
+387 NCLSR

-479 VARVSDAEINT
+479 VAKVSEAEINT

-503 NNGNGFGW
+503 NNGHGFGW
-511 TQTILKDVEVGP
+511 TQTILKDIEVGP
-523 DSLVRYGVYADSEL
+523 DSLVRYGVYANSEL
-537 SESDANRFHWFSATD
+537 SVSDANRFHWFSATD
-552 FKLEPLPMSHFGG
+552 FTLTPVE
-565 SRGFLYLF
+565 Y
-573 IRAETGEMLIF
+573 
-584 AIS
+584 

>member
-38 QDDGAEI
+38 QEDGAEI

-269 REELELMQHPELFW
+269 REEQLELMQHPELFW

-342 LEIAISE
+342 LEIAISKQE
-349 QKYQSHIH
+349 YQSHIH
-357 VQDGMQD
+357 VQDGMLD

-376 QDNHWKLLKAD
+376 QDNHWKLLKAE
-387 NCLSH
+387 NCLSR

-552 FKLEPLPMSHFGG
+552 FKLEPL
-565 SRGFLYLF
+565 
-573 IRAETGEMLIF
+573 E
-584 AIS
+584 

>member
-38 QDDGAEI
+38 QEDGAEI

-98 VSQKASAPKRLYRDM
+98 VSQKTSAPKRLYRDM

-181 DRLRMKGKKITPQTL
+181 DRLRMKGKEITPQTL

-201 NEAQQKMDAT
+201 DEAQQKKDAAT
-211 TSTDYHRNARGC
+211 GTDYHRNARGC

-269 REELELMQHPELFW
+269 QEEQLELMQHPELFW
-283 TLGVCALVACLIPIY
+283 TLGICALVACLIPIY

-309 RIGSMGILQRV
+309 RISSMGTLQRV

-342 LEIAISE
+342 LEIAISN

-376 QDNHWKLLKAD
+376 QDNHWKLLKAE
-387 NCLSH
+387 NCLSR

-479 VARVSDAEINT
+479 VARVSDEEINT

-537 SESDANRFHWFSATD
+537 SESKANRFHWFSATD
-552 FKLEPLPMSHFGG
+552 FKLEPL
-565 SRGFLYLF
+565 
-573 IRAETGEMLIF
+573 E
-584 AIS
+584 

>member
-181 DRLRMKGKKITPQTL
+181 DRLRMKGKEITPQTL

-201 NEAQQKMDAT
+201 DEAQQKMNAAT
-211 TSTDYHRNARGC
+211 GTDYHRNARGC

-479 VARVSDAEINT
+479 VARVSDAELNT
-490 TEKGHLMKRISEA
+490 TENGHLMKRISEA

-552 FKLEPLPMSHFGG
+552 FKLEPL
-565 SRGFLYLF
+565 
-573 IRAETGEMLIF
+573 E
-584 AIS
+584 

>member
-38 QDDGAEI
+38 QEDGAEI

-511 TQTILKDVEVGP
+511 TRTILKDVEVGP

-537 SESDANRFHWFSATD
+537 SVSNANRFHWFSATD
-552 FKLEPLPMSHFGG
+552 FKLEPV
-565 SRGFLYLF
+565 
-573 IRAETGEMLIF
+573 E
-584 AIS
+584 

>member
-38 QDDGAEI
+38 QEDGAEI

-376 QDNHWKLLKAD
+376 QDNHWKLLKAE

-406 VRYLDAYDPSGNL
+406 ARYLDAYDPSGNL
-419 LFQAERTEKK
+419 LFQAERTEKM

-479 VARVSDAEINT
+479 VAKVSEAELNT
-490 TEKGHLMKRISEA
+490 TENGHLMKRISEA

-552 FKLEPLPMSHFGG
+552 FKLEPLK
-565 SRGFLYLF
+565 
-573 IRAETGEMLIF
+573 E
-584 AIS
+584 

>member
-38 QDDGAEI
+38 QEDGAEI

-181 DRLRMKGKKITPQTL
+181 DRLRMKGKEITPQTL

-201 NEAQQKMDAT
+201 NEAQQKMNAAT
-211 TSTDYHRNARGC
+211 GTDYHRNARGC

-269 REELELMQHPELFW
+269 REEQLELMQHPELFW

-309 RIGSMGILQRV
+309 RISSMGTLQRV

-342 LEIAISE
+342 LEIAISN
-349 QKYQSHIH
+349 QNYQSHIH

-376 QDNHWKLLKAD
+376 QDNHWKLLKAE
-387 NCLSH
+387 NCLSRH
-392 RYTNSGKYFTGDRR
+392 YTNSGKYFTGDRR

-511 TQTILKDVEVGP
+511 TQTILKDVEIGP

-537 SESDANRFHWFSATD
+537 SVSNANRFHWFSATD
-552 FKLEPLPMSHFGG
+552 FKLEPL
-565 SRGFLYLF
+565 
-573 IRAETGEMLIF
+573 E
-584 AIS
+584 

>member
-38 QDDGAEI
+38 QEDGAEI

-83 EEIDREEAELSDGEQ
+83 EEIGNEEMDSDEAGQSRAEG
-98 VSQKASAPKRLYRDM
+98 AAPKRLYRDM
-113 ENRMVAGVLAGF
+113 ENKLLAGVLAGF

-130 GDRTWWRIGFVLICI
+130 GDRTWWRIGFILICV

-164 IAYVILAILLPS
+164 IAYVVLAILLPS

-181 DRLRMKGKKITPQTL
+181 ERLKMKGKAVNPQTL

-201 NEAQQKMDAT
+201 NEAQQKKDAAAG
-211 TSTDYHRNARGC
+211 TDYHRNARGC

-262 AIIGEYF
+262 AVIGEYF
-269 REELELMQHPELFW
+269 REEQLELMQHPELFW

-320 FWLLLWLAAVGGC
+320 FWMVLWLAAVGGC
-333 IFAMKKISD
+333 VFAMKKIS
-342 LEIAISE
+342 EQVRAISN

-357 VQDGMQD
+357 VQDGMKD

-376 QDNHWKLLKAD
+376 QDNHWKLLQAE
-387 NCLSH
+387 NCLSRH
-392 RYTNSGKYFTGDRR
+392 YTNSGKYFTGDRR

-419 LFQAERTEKK
+419 LFQAERSEKK

-479 VARVSDAEINT
+479 VAKVSEAEINT

-511 TQTILKDVEVGP
+511 TQTILKDIEVGP
-523 DSLVRYGVYADSEL
+523 DSLVRYGVYANSEL
-537 SESDANRFHWFSATD
+537 SVSDANRFHWFSATD
-552 FKLEPLPMSHFGG
+552 FTLTPVE
-565 SRGFLYLF
+565 Y
-573 IRAETGEMLIF
+573 
-584 AIS
+584 

>member
-38 QDDGAEI
+38 QEDGAEI

-98 VSQKASAPKRLYRDM
+98 VSQKTSAPKRLYRDM
-113 ENRMVAGVLAGF
+113 EKRMVAGVLAGF

-181 DRLRMKGKKITPQTL
+181 DRLRMKGKEITPQTL

-201 NEAQQKMDAT
+201 NEAQQKMDAAADMNLKQK
-211 TSTDYHRNARGC
+211 SNGC
-223 VAGFFSILVAMFQLI
+223 LAGFFSILIAMFKFL
-238 LIIVCSVACVA
+238 LIIAGVLLLIPCVI
-249 ILFMLLRLYIVPQ
+249 ILVMLVRLYVVPQ
-262 AIIGEYF
+262 SMIGDFFYKEQ
-269 REELELMQHPELFW
+269 LEMAQHPEMFW
-283 TLGVCALVACLIPIY
+283 ILGVCALMACFIPAY
-298 CAVHGLMKKTG
+298 CAVHALMKKTG
-309 RIGSMGILQRV
+309 KISSMGTFQRV
-320 FWLLLWLAAVGGC
+320 FWLLLWLVALGGS
-333 IFAMKKISD
+333 IFAMKKIS
-342 LEIAISE
+342 EQVRAINDQE
-349 QKYQSHIH
+349 YQSHIH

-376 QDNHWKLLKAD
+376 QDNHWKLLKAE
-387 NCLSH
+387 NCLSR

-523 DSLVRYGVYADSEL
+523 DSLVRYGIYADSEL
-537 SESDANRFHWFSATD
+537 SVSNANRFHWFSATD
-552 FKLEPLPMSHFGG
+552 FKLEPL
-565 SRGFLYLF
+565 
-573 IRAETGEMLIF
+573 E
-584 AIS
+584 